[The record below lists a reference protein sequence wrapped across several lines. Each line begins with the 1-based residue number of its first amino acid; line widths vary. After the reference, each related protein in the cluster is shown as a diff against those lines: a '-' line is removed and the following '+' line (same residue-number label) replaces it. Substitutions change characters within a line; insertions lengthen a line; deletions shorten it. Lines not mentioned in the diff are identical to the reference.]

1 MNEVVVGEVN
11 TTNTETAEEP
21 TTEAPAA
28 GAATEEQYIEQLKY
42 AQKLLQVLQGKL
54 NEVNGIN
61 IQLEAKLQIAE
72 EKLTKEG

>member
-1 MNEVVVGEVN
+1 MNEVVVEEAN
-11 TTNTETAEEP
+11 TTNTEPA
-21 TTEAPAA
+21 EAPT
-28 GAATEEQYIEQLKY
+28 ATKEQYEEQLQY
-42 AQKLLQVLQGKL
+42 AQKLLQVLQTKL